1 MYLMLQSHHRV
12 ESGTIHRRNEM
23 SGARIVRH
31 NLTNT
36 YIIFTYVQQ
45 PARTSFFDDFD
56 IVENILLLYVG
67 IGTLNVILANISET
81 PIEITDIS

>member
-1 MYLMLQSHHRV
+1 M
-12 ESGTIHRRNEM
+12 
-23 SGARIVRH
+23 
-31 NLTNT
+31 TN
-36 YIIFTYVQQ
+36 IRYVQQ

>member
-12 ESGTIHRRNEM
+12 ESGTIHRRNQM
-23 SGARIVRH
+23 SGVRIVRH
-31 NLTNT
+31 SSQ
-36 YIIFTYVQQ
+36 IQQ
-45 PARTSFFDDFD
+45 PARTSSFDDFD

-67 IGTLNVILANISET
+67 ISTLNVILANTSEP

>member
-1 MYLMLQSHHRV
+1 MYVSFVTTSQ
-12 ESGTIHRRNEM
+12 I
-23 SGARIVRH
+23 
-31 NLTNT
+31 
-36 YIIFTYVQQ
+36 QQ

>member
-1 MYLMLQSHHRV
+1 MLQSHHRV

-36 YIIFTYVQQ
+36 YILLIFTYVQQ

>member
-1 MYLMLQSHHRV
+1 MLQSHHRV

-31 NLTNT
+31 NLTNI
-36 YIIFTYVQQ
+36 YILCTYVQQ

>member
-1 MYLMLQSHHRV
+1 MYLRIQSHHRV
-12 ESGTIHRRNEM
+12 ESGTIHRRNQM
-23 SGARIVRH
+23 SGVRIVRH

-36 YIIFTYVQQ
+36 TTR
-45 PARTSFFDDFD
+45 ADELFDDFD

-67 IGTLNVILANISET
+67 ISTLNVILANISET